1 MDRSSADE
9 SDVALA
15 DLPSTSGAHWA
26 NRDNESRRPA
36 PFRRPPAVNSF
47 DQGLRDD
54 AEPAAGEDRT
64 SWDAFVPSA
73 RSSKEET
80 AWEAFG
86 AEQAQHHE
94 QSRHEQSRH
103 EQQAPYEPAP
113 YQPAQYEPGQY
124 EQAPPVP
131 EQRSRH
137 WTAPAEAP
145 EFGPAP
151 PSGPGR
157 ASFGVTAGP
166 ISGTRPDMPTP
177 AAPAPVSP
185 PAGPTMR
192 FGADTGEHA
201 IGDVVSG
208 PGREIRAHRSGRT
221 PEAVEEKGRSRL
233 GMAATIALTAAVL
246 IGGGV
251 AGVVFFAPEDQSIT
265 SMLKLGSDD
274 GVDGKVATAPI
285 DGRTAATLEV
295 VAATT
300 KVTVRM
306 QDLGGDLYKI
316 TSAGDSGTAPSP
328 VLAENRVQL
337 LLSPDGEGTS
347 GNIEVLLSTK
357 VAWGLRF
364 IGGADEQIAD
374 LTGGRV
380 SSIDVSGGSRRVDLV
395 LPAPTGTVPVRVTG
409 AIDELSVTSPA
420 GAPVRVQVDSGAKTV
435 AAGAKTLRDVA
446 PGSTLT
452 PKDWKVANRYDVDA
466 ASRITLLT
474 VRNAS

>member
-1 MDRSSADE
+1 VDRSNADE

-26 NRDNESRRPA
+26 NRDNESHRPA

-47 DQGLRDD
+47 DRALSADAAPADD
-54 AEPAAGEDRT
+54 RG
-64 SWDAFVPSA
+64 SWDAFVPTSRASA
-73 RSSKEET
+73 DA
-80 AWEAFG
+80 AWAAFG
-86 AEQAQHHE
+86 AEQADYIAE
-94 QSRHEQSRH
+94 QE
-103 EQQAPYEPAP
+103 A
-113 YQPAQYEPGQY
+113 QPVAE
-124 EQAPPVP
+124 E
-131 EQRSRH
+131 RSRH
-137 WTAPAEAP
+137 WTAPAPEP

-151 PSGPGR
+151 PATPGR

-166 ISGTRPDMPTP
+166 ISGSRPDMPTSP
-177 AAPAPVSP
+177 APASAPISP

-192 FGADTGEHA
+192 FGADTGDHA
-201 IGDVVSG
+201 IGDVVTG

-306 QDLGGDLYKI
+306 QDLGDDLYKI

-337 LLSPDGEGTS
+337 LLAPDGEGTS
-347 GNIEVLLSTK
+347 GNVEVLLSTK
-357 VAWGLRF
+357 VGWGLRF

-374 LTGGRV
+374 LTGGKV

-395 LPAPTGTVPVRVTG
+395 LPPPTGTVPVRVTG
-409 AIDELSVTSPA
+409 AVDELSVVSPA

-466 ASRITLLT
+466 ASRISLLSVQT
-474 VRNAS
+474 AG